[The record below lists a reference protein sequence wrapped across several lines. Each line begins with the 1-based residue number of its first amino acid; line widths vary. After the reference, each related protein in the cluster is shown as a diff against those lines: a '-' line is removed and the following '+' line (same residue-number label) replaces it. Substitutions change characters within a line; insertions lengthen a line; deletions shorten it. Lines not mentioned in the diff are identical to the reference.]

1 MHHAAFQPKPLV
13 LAGSW
18 WSGSESGDE
27 LGEAVRQGSPVN
39 SECGCGARG
48 AVGPTQITSR
58 LVLCVRDRSRLQVS
72 GLEALL
78 QEKARGHSSG
88 VFQRLVQ
95 ESPKKCKGQ
104 QLEHKLAPLAFL
116 FQTARC
122 PIGSQTSLRLLSR
135 PISRRRCIPLKKA
148 GQHSSNVVGTWT
160 TSACRGHRRSHHTVP
175 CQHQCFG

>member
-1 MHHAAFQPKPLV
+1 M

-116 FQTARC
+116 FRQHDAR
-122 PIGSQTSLRLLSR
+122 SDHKR
-135 PISRRRCIPLKKA
+135 
-148 GQHSSNVVGTWT
+148 V
-160 TSACRGHRRSHHTVP
+160 
-175 CQHQCFG
+175 